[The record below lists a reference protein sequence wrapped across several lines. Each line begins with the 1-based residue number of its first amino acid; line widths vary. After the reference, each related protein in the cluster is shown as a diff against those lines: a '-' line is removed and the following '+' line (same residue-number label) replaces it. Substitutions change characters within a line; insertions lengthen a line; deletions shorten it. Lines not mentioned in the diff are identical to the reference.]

1 MDNKKVIV
9 TLLILT
15 IILSVLTVA
24 FTLTGSNKV
33 FVERRPSTDQATVG
47 LYVEGGAPISSGGSS
62 NDNSNVGLYVNN

>member
-15 IILSVLTVA
+15 VVLSVLTVA
-24 FTLTGSNKV
+24 FTLTSSNKI
-33 FVERRPSTDQATVG
+33 FVEKRPSTDQATVG
-47 LYVEGGAPISSGGSS
+47 LYVEGGAPVSRGSS

>member
-15 IILSVLTVA
+15 IILSILTVA

-33 FVERRPSTDQATVG
+33 FVERRPGTDQATVG
-47 LYVEGGAPISSGGSS
+47 LYVEGGAPISRGSS